1 MRELTSI
8 DEHVLST
15 ELEERSDVLEDEP
28 ERVGL
33 PVVCIIGEQDA
44 ALNVCVQQWLAVG
57 LVNGQPF
64 AVSAMCLAEAWMHVI
79 CVIPMSIC
87 FRNVQSIAVPMM

>member
-1 MRELTSI
+1 MQELTSI

-44 ALNVCVQQWLAVG
+44 ALNVCVQQ
-57 LVNGQPF
+57 
-64 AVSAMCLAEAWMHVI
+64 
-79 CVIPMSIC
+79 
-87 FRNVQSIAVPMM
+87 